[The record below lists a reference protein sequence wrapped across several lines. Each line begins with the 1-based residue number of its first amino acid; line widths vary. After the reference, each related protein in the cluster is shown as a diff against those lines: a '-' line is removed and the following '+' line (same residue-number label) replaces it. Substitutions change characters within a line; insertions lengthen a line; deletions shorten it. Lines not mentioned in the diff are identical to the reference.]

1 MNKTYY
7 KMNDQVM
14 KLLIEI
20 EYKKFQVIKLFT
32 IIHEMLYFNT

>member
-1 MNKTYY
+1 
-7 KMNDQVM
+7 MNDQVM

-20 EYKKFQVIKLFT
+20 EYVKFQVIKLFT